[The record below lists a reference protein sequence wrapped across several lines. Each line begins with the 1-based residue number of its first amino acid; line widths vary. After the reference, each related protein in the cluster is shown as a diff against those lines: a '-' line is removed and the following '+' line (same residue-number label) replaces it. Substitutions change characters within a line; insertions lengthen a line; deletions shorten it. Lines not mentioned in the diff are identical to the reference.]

1 MKLKTTLALSCCIF
15 VGTLFSQVK
24 RNCHTME
31 NLEYRQKKNPLLK
44 NRMNQIELFTRNRV
58 KSMNKT
64 TRNLVENV
72 IKIPVVVHVIYS
84 KSQENI
90 SDAQIQSQLDVI
102 NEDFRRTNS
111 DKTNKWSQ
119 AADTE
124 IEFYLAQVDPNG
136 NSTSGI
142 TRKASTKTSWGSNDA
157 MKKASQGGVN
167 PWNTS
172 EYLNMWVCNIGGGI
186 LGYAQF
192 PGGSSATDGV
202 VMSPQYFGSSDK
214 GSGFYLSAPFDKGR
228 TTTHEIGHYLNLRH
242 IWGDGGCGIDDYV
255 SDTPESDAANYG
267 CSSNHSSCGSK
278 DMVENYMDYSDDSC
292 MNLYTLGQKNRMR
305 AVLESGGIRRSLAL
319 SDKTGGDGNCTATVP
334 TDVTVSS
341 ITSSES
347 TVSWSSVSGAIYDI
361 RYRQFGTGTW
371 ITNTV
376 SKIST
381 SLVGLSALT
390 KYEFQV
396 RSKCSD
402 GSNSPYSNSINFT
415 TKGATV
421 SYCESKG
428 NSVKDEYIKRV
439 KLGSIDNAS
448 GAGNGYTDHTSIST
462 NLAKSTS
469 HTITITPRWTGTI
482 FNEGYAVFIDYN
494 KDGDFLD
501 AGETVWTKAASKDS
515 LVSGTFIVPTN
526 ASEGVT
532 RMRVILRYN
541 ALPNSCGAYDYGET
555 EDYSVVIGANQT
567 DNKAPTAPRNLKVSN
582 INQTSL
588 RLNWT
593 ASTDNVAVI
602 GYDLYRGSIKV
613 GSVTKTSYDVT
624 GLKANTSYTFSVVAL
639 DEAGNESEAGSITA
653 TTLGNAVS
661 YCLSKGGNSNYEWID
676 YVSFGGMTN
685 STGNDGGYKSYISK
699 EAIVGRGT
707 TNQLLVSAGFS
718 GSSYNEYWTIWIDY
732 DQDGVFSSSEKVASG
747 SSRSSNNLSYNISV
761 PSDALLGKT
770 RMRVSMKWRS
780 SQTACENFSHG
791 EVEDY
796 TVNIS
801 SDLLK
806 TDEFIAADELRFE
819 KNNDDITIYPNPV
832 KDFVKINVR
841 SDYCTYKIIS
851 AIGSVVN
858 SGKIKSNIDVSFI
871 KPGVYVIEIND
882 GQKLITKE
890 LIKK

>member
-1 MKLKTTLALSCCIF
+1 
-15 VGTLFSQVK
+15 
-24 RNCHTME
+24 ME
-31 NLEYRQKKNPLLK
+31 NLEYRQKKDPLLK